1 MLELAE
7 KVITLTASESRIV
20 FEALPANDPKQRRPD
35 ITRATE
41 LLGWAPAHRPRRRP
55 AHAARA
61 LAPRRAPGPDG
72 GRMKRLL
79 TACLAALALAA
90 VDRDRGLRR
99 PGPARA
105 RGRCCS
111 A

>member
-41 LLGWAPAHRPRRRP
+41 LLGWAPRIGPRRGPRMLLE
-55 AHAARA
+55 RS
-61 LAPRRAPGPDG
+61 RRAELL
-72 GRMKRLL
+72 GR
-79 TACLAALALAA
+79 TVGA
-90 VDRDRGLRR
+90 
-99 PGPARA
+99 
-105 RGRCCS
+105 
-111 A
+111 